1 MHSFY
6 PREKLINKIIIM
18 CKGKQKK
25 YMFKVILIMM
35 PDIVHVCLADK
46 NELCQSSCAW
56 HNS

>member
-46 NELCQSSCAW
+46 NELCQSSCA
-56 HNS
+56 